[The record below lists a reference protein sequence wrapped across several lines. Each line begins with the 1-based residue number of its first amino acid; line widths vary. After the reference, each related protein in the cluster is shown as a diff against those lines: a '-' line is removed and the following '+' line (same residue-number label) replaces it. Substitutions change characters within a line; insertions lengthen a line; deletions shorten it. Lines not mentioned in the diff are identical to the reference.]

1 MLPSEPNLLLSI
13 VNTKLR
19 DKYTSLSE
27 LCDDLDEDEY
37 YMEDLISCK
46 VYTLSNEYIGEVVD
60 LLILPT
66 QEVLEIKKE
75 NSKIVMVPYVDAF
88 IKEIDV
94 ENKKIY
100 IDTIEGL
107 VW

>member
-1 MLPSEPNLLLSI
+1 
-13 VNTKLR
+13 
-19 DKYTSLSE
+19 
-27 LCDDLDEDEY
+27 
-37 YMEDLISCK
+37 
-46 VYTLSNEYIGEVVD
+46 
-60 LLILPT
+60 
-66 QEVLEIKKE
+66 
-75 NSKIVMVPYVDAF
+75 MVPYVDAF